1 MEHPLQEA
9 YRGEKTLPL
18 EKNQGG
24 RIVRG
29 DLSNQ
34 EMGQT
39 IIGKAKTAAMVIES
53 REEKGVVPIQS
64 KEEKGVVP
72 IQSKKGREVVARK
85 EIEAPQDPA
94 ETLHHTTPIMK
105 HQKGITGGVVGV
117 EIAMGAD
124 LEAEGDH
131 GPIVTAGTTKEVE
144 EALEI
149 GEEVEIEGQ
158 KIGQMLW

>member
-18 EKNQGG
+18 GKNQGG

-39 IIGKAKTAAMVIES
+39 IIGEAKTVAMVIES

-72 IQSKKGREVVARK
+72 MQGKKGREVVARR
-85 EIEAPQDPA
+85 EIEAPPDPA
-94 ETLHHTTPIMK
+94 ETLHHTTPLMK
-105 HQKGITGGVVGV
+105 HQEEITGGVVGV

-124 LEAEGDH
+124 LEEEGDH

-144 EALEI
+144 GALEI